1 MWSIFRRP
9 VQKRQI
15 ATAIAGALFGALFA
29 IGALAALT
37 QAMVK
42 AALDLIF

>member
-15 ATAIAGALFGALFA
+15 ATAIAGALFA

-37 QAMVK
+37 QAMAK